1 MQSYGLQWDDA
12 IFYQS
17 EHQDDYQN
25 TVSQL
30 LEQKLVYPCVCS
42 RKSLSGHP
50 VYPGYCLDRQLDPNA
65 AYALRIKTTDIKLSF
80 IDEIQGQ
87 HSHALRQQHG
97 DFIVK
102 RKDNIIAY
110 QLAVV
115 IDDYRQNITHV
126 VRGFDLL
133 QSTPKQLFL
142 QQVLGFPSPAY
153 CHVPMI
159 VDQQGNKLSKQ
170 TFAQAVSSKNPEKI
184 LCLLL
189 SLLKQ
194 NPPANLKTTSVHNIM
209 QWAIENWH
217 PEALK
222 KIRAINRGI
231 Y

>member
-1 MQSYGLQWDDA
+1 MQWDDA

-17 EHQDDYQN
+17 QHLKSYQAIIQ
-25 TVSQL
+25 QL
-30 LEQKLVYPCVCS
+30 LEQDLVYPCVCT
-42 RKSLSGHP
+42 RKSLSGSS
-50 VYPGYCLDRQLDPNA
+50 VYPGHCLKTQVKPGV
-65 AYALRIKTTDIKLSF
+65 AYALRIKTTDIKISF
-80 IDEIQGQ
+80 GDTIQGHQ
-87 HSHALRQQHG
+87 VHSLLQQHG

-115 IDDYRQNITHV
+115 IDDYRQNISHV

-133 QSTPKQLFL
+133 ESTPKQLFL
-142 QQVLGFPSPAY
+142 QQILGYPSPVY

-170 TFAQAVSSKNPEKI
+170 TFAQAVSSKQPEKTLFLI
-184 LCLLL
+184 LT
-189 SLLKQ
+189 LLKQ
-194 NPPANLKTTSVHNIM
+194 NPPINLKTSSVDNII

-217 PEALK
+217 PESLK

-231 Y
+231 H